1 MRPTPSLRAGHL
13 PRGPLARSYPGAVAL
28 VVCSLIPYL
37 ALTAG
42 VFPLIEGIAKSTG
55 LSRSTLEIVIACSAG
70 AYAAGTVLAVQF
82 AVHLRGRRMLVL
94 YEAALV
100 VASALAAWAPS
111 GAVFAA
117 AFIVQGLCTSLM
129 LIAAVPPLVTR
140 WPPEKM
146 PITGM
151 IMNLCIFGAVALGP
165 TVGAV
170 EAGAMTWRPLF
181 WGVLAVAVLAL
192 CFSLLTFEDD
202 PPSDRSAPWDLV
214 AITLAL
220 LGCAAAFFGAGELQ
234 ASARPSPAAIVPLTV
249 GAAMLVTLVVY
260 EFQIKRPLMPVKAA
274 ATTVPTTG
282 IFVALTA
289 SAASFG
295 IMELVLESQ
304 HNASTPGRT
313 AVYFLP
319 EFAAALAVA
328 GLFGALFRTRFT
340 PVLAF
345 SGMLAIVGSA
355 ALLLVVH
362 PSGGWLVAA
371 GTGMVGL
378 GVAASVSPAL
388 FMTGFSMRS
397 AQLQRIF
404 AMIELM
410 RGVTAFLV
418 APLLLFAAQV
428 IGSSGVGVALWMCL
442 GIAALGFLGGT
453 GLYVAGCGR
462 LQVPDLPRWQTEDEP
477 AWESP
482 PLLARLRAAGN
493 GRPPV
498 LTGRAP
504 ERVRS
509 PASR

>member
-1 MRPTPSLRAGHL
+1 M

-28 VVCSLIPYL
+28 VVCSLVPYL

-42 VFPLIEGIAKSTG
+42 VFPLLEGIARSTG
-55 LSRSTLEIVIACSAG
+55 LSRSTLEVVIAVSAG

-94 YEAALV
+94 YEAVLV
-100 VASALAAWAPS
+100 VASALAAWAPV

-140 WPPEKM
+140 WPPKKM

-165 TVGAV
+165 TIGAL
-170 EAGAMTWRPLF
+170 EEGIMTWRPLF
-181 WGVLAVAVLAL
+181 WGVLAVAVFAL

-202 PPSDRSAPWDLV
+202 APSDRSAPWDVV
-214 AITLAL
+214 AITLAA

-234 ASARPSPAAIVPLTV
+234 AATRPIAASIVPLTV
-249 GAAMLVTLVVY
+249 GAAMLVALVVY
-260 EFQIKRPLMPVKAA
+260 QFRIKNPLMPVKAA

-282 IFVALTA
+282 IFIALTA

-295 IMELVLESQ
+295 IMELVLESL
-304 HNASTPGRT
+304 HKGSTPART

-340 PVLAF
+340 PLLAF

-355 ALLLVVH
+355 ALLLLAL
-362 PSGGWLVAA
+362 PSAGWLVAA

-388 FMTGFSMRS
+388 FMAGFSMRS

-404 AMIELM
+404 AMIELL

-418 APLLLFAAQV
+418 APILLFAAEV
-428 IGSSGVGVALWMCL
+428 IGSSGIGIGLWICL
-442 GIAALGFLGGT
+442 GIAALGFLGGA
-453 GLYVAGCGR
+453 GLYFAGCGR
-462 LQVPDLPRWQTEDEP
+462 LEVPDLPRWQTEDVP

-482 PLLARLRAAGN
+482 PLLARLR
-493 GRPPV
+493 RSRSRV
-498 LTGRAP
+498 LTH
-504 ERVRS
+504 
-509 PASR
+509 